1 MSGGAAAAV
10 TTRHL
15 RSAHVT
21 TTNNS
26 PTVMSAHVNNQ
37 VNTQSNFSQQGTGK
51 RGHTGSGGGAAN
63 NAMQGSAGRGG
74 HANVDLHTYQRNFS
88 APHHFHAGNYN
99 APQGYSYQRWSF
111 GMRLPSMYFGHNH
124 WISDY
129 NAYDLM
135 DPPDGYVWVRY
146 GPDALLIDEDTG
158 EIVQVEYDVFY

>member
-1 MSGGAAAAV
+1 MSGGAAV
-10 TTRHL
+10 TTRHV

-37 VNTQSNFSQQGTGK
+37 GSNLSQQGTGL
-51 RGHTGSGGGAAN
+51 RGHTRSGGGAAN
-63 NAMQGSAGRGG
+63 NAMQSSAGHGGNGG
-74 HANVDLHTYQRNFS
+74 HANTNLHAYQRNFS
-88 APHHFHAGNYN
+88 APKRFHAGNYN
-99 APQGYSYQRWSF
+99 APRDYSYQRWSF
-111 GMRLPSMYFGHNH
+111 GMRLPSIYFGHNH

-146 GPDALLIDEDTG
+146 GPDALLIDEETG